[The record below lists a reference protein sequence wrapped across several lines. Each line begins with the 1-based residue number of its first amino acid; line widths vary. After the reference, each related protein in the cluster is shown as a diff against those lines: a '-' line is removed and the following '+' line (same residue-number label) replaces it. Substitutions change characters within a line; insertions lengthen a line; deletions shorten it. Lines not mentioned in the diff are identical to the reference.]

1 MGERCNRTAEVRGSI
16 PLSSTSQSACA
27 GECGPRR
34 KLGAFWNA
42 NPNRNGER
50 SPRSPRS
57 LDAVHGP
64 SSGPRIGYFEAA
76 PHADLI
82 MRLEY
87 ETARDDA
94 IRRFKAMIEG
104 STARDM
110 GYFSVKLGDY
120 VEAADF
126 HQNR

>member
-1 MGERCNRTAEVRGSI
+1 
-16 PLSSTSQSACA
+16 
-27 GECGPRR
+27 
-34 KLGAFWNA
+34 
-42 NPNRNGER
+42 
-50 SPRSPRS
+50 
-57 LDAVHGP
+57 
-64 SSGPRIGYFEAA
+64 
-76 PHADLI
+76 